1 MASDG
6 KLLFDTKLDTS
17 GFKSGLS
24 SLTAMANAAGNGIKS
39 VTDKAVSGI
48 KTGFKAAGV
57 AAAGFGAYSVKAGAD
72 FDAAMSEVQAISG
85 ASGDQL
91 EALRSKAKEMGAT
104 TKFSA
109 TQSAEALK
117 YMGMAGWS
125 SQEMLDGL
133 PGVMN
138 LAAASGEDLG
148 LVSDIV
154 TDSLTAFGLQAKDT
168 GKFVDV
174 LAATSTASNTN
185 VSMLGESFKYV
196 APVAGALGYKVED
209 VSVALGLMANAGIK
223 SSAAG
228 TSLKSALSRLS
239 APTKQVQEQMNALG
253 ISITD
258 SNGEIKP
265 FNQLIGEMRQSFK
278 GLSEEQ
284 KVQAATTLFGKE
296 SMAGM
301 LAILNAS
308 DEDFNNL
315 TNAINNSTGAAQEMA
330 DVMNDNLKGDL
341 TILKSALEGLGIAL
355 FEHVDTPFRE
365 VVQSVTKQVDRLN
378 KVVTRD
384 IGRLPKVLGDMIAE
398 GAVAIAEKA
407 PKFIEAGKTI
417 ILSLLDG
424 LQKNSDKLASSTAEI
439 ITSLVTAFME
449 VGAKL
454 FDVGGDILVKLA
466 EGLTANAHILVPK
479 AIEIIGK
486 LAESFNRNAV
496 KLLKV
501 GLDLLKAIARGIAE
515 NPDVVIKAVPQILM
529 ALSIA
534 FAAFKGPAVAKKMM
548 ASLAK
553 GILGEKVAVSKSAD
567 GVISNLIQSFNDK
580 GLKLNTAGGKL
591 VDNIAKG
598 ISGKASAMKKAGLET
613 ITPLID
619 GIKTGSGKISSIGKN
634 IVTTLSTGINKAG
647 GSKLATA
654 GSGLMK
660 SLGAGVSKGFTLIS
674 TLAAQI
680 IPLIAGI
687 LSNPVGLIAVGG
699 ILVAFIIKGFNLDIP
714 KIANSAG
721 KIVGSI
727 ANKIKQGASALVNV
741 GKSLVNKIGDGI
753 DSAKGF
759 FADVHSKGLISVL
772 GSKLKAGVGKL
783 KEIGKSFVDG
793 IKQGWEENENKVSDK
808 AKDLPKKVNDS
819 VDGGETKPTGENMVQ
834 GVVDGLKE
842 GTTDISTAY
851 KDLIQGGVSDSDA
864 RAIIRQE
871 GKASVEEYAQAVY
884 EGSENVRS
892 AYTAIRTSGLDTMEA
907 AEKFFEIAG
916 LNIDGY
922 VNGTEEGGPTYREM
936 LQQFMEDGFSE
947 IEAVE
952 KTTEIAKKNMEGFK
966 TGTEEGKE
974 SILGEYKTMMD
985 MGLTELE
992 AFDEMFS
999 KGQINVD
1006 AFAQGSG
1013 SASEQALGVYR
1024 QLIASG
1030 LTSLQA
1036 IEAMNQAG
1044 LLNMEGFGAG
1054 TEAGRA
1060 TAEQAYRTLRQM
1072 GLDEANIQEA
1082 LRQLGYQNASAYGSG
1097 VSSGELDVS
1106 NAYQTTF
1113 SNPLEARSSLL
1124 FDNSKQ
1130 KGLNTGTNFADGI
1143 ENSTMDVTT
1152 RSQMLGQT
1160 ATDNLD
1166 ASSEQ
1171 AQTKGNE
1178 LGTQFAGGIDLSK
1191 PTVDASTEAVGQGA
1205 VNSLNSKA
1213 QGFASAGQT
1222 SMNGYTS
1229 AISSGSSKAVADV
1242 NSMGNQI
1249 QTSLNSTSSNASASA
1264 NSMMNN
1270 ITSSVTSGASRVQG
1284 AFTGLQSNINSTFT
1298 SLSSNITSQSR
1309 SMMNNFISTVTSGS
1323 NKAKTQFTSMGN
1335 SIKSQMRSTSSAIKS
1350 QATSMMNGLVSAI
1363 SSGASRAKSTVSSMC
1378 SSMVGIVNGY
1388 RGSFSSAGY
1397 NLMSG
1402 LAGGIYGGRSGVI
1415 SAAVS
1420 VMQSAVWAAKRA
1432 AAIHS
1437 PSRVMRDEVGRMLT
1451 KGLGIGIEDEEDFA
1465 VKKIRNTMEAI
1476 RDRAK
1481 KTVLLNN
1488 SKLGTDLAYSF
1499 AGGTIQSKQD
1509 VKVEIENGAVPCVIN
1524 LDSREIGKAVAP
1536 IVSQEISKER
1546 RRRG

>member
-72 FDAAMSEVQAISG
+72 FDAAMSEVGGISG
-85 ASGDQL
+85 ASAKQL
-91 EALRSKAKEMGAT
+91 EALRAKAKEMGAT

-168 GKFVDV
+168 GRFVDV

-223 SSAAG
+223 SSQAG

-424 LQKNSDKLASSTAEI
+424 LQNNSDRLASSAAEI

-486 LAESFNRNAV
+486 LAESFNRNAA

-501 GLDLLKAIARGIAE
+501 GIDLLKAIARGIAE

-534 FAAFKGPAVAKKMM
+534 FAAFKGPQVAKKMM

-598 ISGKASAMKKAGLET
+598 ISGKASSMKKAGLET

-619 GIKTGSGKISSIGKN
+619 GIKTGSGKLSSIGKN
-634 IVTTLSTGINKAG
+634 IVTTLSTGINNAG
-647 GSKLATA
+647 GSKLATV

-753 DSAKGF
+753 DAAKGF

-783 KEIGKSFVDG
+783 KDIGKSFVDG

-922 VNGTEEGGPTYREM
+922 VNGTEEGGQTYREM

-952 KTTEIAKKNMEGFK
+952 KTTEIARKNMEGYQ
-966 TGTEEGKE
+966 TGTAEGKE
-974 SILGEYKTMMD
+974 SILSEYKTMMD

-1054 TEAGRA
+1054 TNAGRA
-1060 TAEQAYRTLRQM
+1060 TAEQAYIALKNM
-1072 GLDEANIQEA
+1072 GLSEANIQEA
-1082 LRQLGYQNASAYGSG
+1082 LNRLGYDNVKAYGQG
-1097 VSSGELDVS
+1097 VSSGEADVS
-1106 NAYQTTF
+1106 SAYQNTF

-1143 ENSTMDVTT
+1143 EQSTMNVTT

-1166 ASSEQ
+1166 ASSLE

-1205 VNSLNSKA
+1205 VNSLNSKVP
-1213 QGFASAGQT
+1213 GFASAGQT
-1222 SMNGYTS
+1222 SMEGYTS

-1249 QTSLNSTSSNASASA
+1249 QSSLNSTSSNASASA
-1264 NSMMNN
+1264 NTMMNN

-1284 AFTGLQSNINSTFT
+1284 AFTGLQSNINASFT

-1309 SMMNNFISTVTSGS
+1309 SMMNNFTSTVTSGA

-1335 SIKSQMRSTSSAIKS
+1335 SIKSQMRSTSSAIKN

-1378 SSMVGIVNGY
+1378 SSMVGTVNGY

-1420 VMQSAVWAAKRA
+1420 VMQSAVAAAKRA

-1437 PSRVMRDEVGRMLT
+1437 PSRVMRDEVGKMLT

-1465 VKKIRNTMEAI
+1465 VKKMRNTMEAI

>member
-223 SSAAG
+223 GSQAG

-378 KVVTRD
+378 KVVTSD
-384 IGRLPKVLGDMIAE
+384 IGQLPKVLGDMIAE
-398 GAVAIAEKA
+398 GAVAIAGKA

-417 ILSLLDG
+417 VLSLLDG
-424 LQKNSDKLASSTAEI
+424 LQKNSDKLASSAAEI

-501 GLDLLKAIARGIAE
+501 GIDLLKSIARGIAE
-515 NPDVVIKAVPQILM
+515 NPDVVVKAVPQILM

-591 VDNIAKG
+591 VDSIAKG
-598 ISGKASAMKKAGLET
+598 ISGKASSMKKAGLET
-613 ITPLID
+613 ITPLIE
-619 GIKTGSGKISSIGKN
+619 GIKTGSGKLSSIGKN

-647 GSKLATA
+647 GSKLATV

-660 SLGAGVSKGFTLIS
+660 SLGSGVSKGFALIS
-674 TLAAQI
+674 GLAAKI

-687 LSNPVGLIAVGG
+687 LSNPIGLIAVGG

-727 ANKIKQGASALVNV
+727 ASKIKQGASALVNV

-753 DSAKGF
+753 NAAKGF
-759 FADVHSKGLISVL
+759 FADVHAKGLISVL

-783 KEIGKSFVDG
+783 KDIGKSFIDG
-793 IKQGWEENENKVSDK
+793 IKQGWDENENQVSDE
-808 AKDLPKKVNDS
+808 AKNLPKKVNES
-819 VDGGETKPTGENMVQ
+819 IDGAETKPTGENMVQ
-834 GVVDGLKE
+834 GVVEGLKD

-871 GKASVEEYAQAVY
+871 GKASVEEYAQAIY
-884 EGSENVRS
+884 EGSGSVRS
-892 AYTAIRTSGLDTMEA
+892 AYTAIRTSGLDTMAA

-922 VNGTEEGGPTYREM
+922 VNGTEEGGQTYREM
-936 LQQFMEDGFSE
+936 LQQLMEDGYTE

-952 KTTEIAKKNMEGFK
+952 KLTEIGRKNMEGLK
-966 TGTEEGKE
+966 VGTEEGKE
-974 SILGEYKTMMD
+974 SVVNEFKTMMD
-985 MGLTELE
+985 MGLEEVE

-1044 LLNMEGFGAG
+1044 YLNMEGFGAG

-1060 TAEQAYRTLRQM
+1060 TAEQAYISLKNM
-1072 GLDEANIQEA
+1072 GLSEANIQEA
-1082 LRQLGYQNASAYGSG
+1082 LRQLGYKNASAYGEG
-1097 VSSGELDVS
+1097 VSNGEVNVS
-1106 NAYQTTF
+1106 SAYQNTF

-1124 FDNSKQ
+1124 FNDANQ

-1143 ENSTMDVTT
+1143 ESSTMDVTM
-1152 RSQMLGQT
+1152 RSQMLGQS
-1160 ATDNLD
+1160 ATEKLD
-1166 ASSEQ
+1166 ASSQEAQ
-1171 AQTKGNE
+1171 AKGNE
-1178 LGTQFAGGIDLSK
+1178 LGNQFAGGIDLSK

-1205 VNSLNSKA
+1205 VSSLDSKIP
-1213 QGFASAGQT
+1213 GFENAGRT
-1222 SMNGYTS
+1222 AMNGYTT
-1229 AISSGSSKAVADV
+1229 AISSGANKVVADV

-1249 QTSLNSTSSNASASA
+1249 QSSLNATSSRASASA
-1264 NSMMNN
+1264 NAMMNN
-1270 ITSSVTSGASRVQG
+1270 ITSSVNSGANRVQS
-1284 AFTGLQSNINSTFT
+1284 AFSGLQSRINSTFS
-1298 SLSSNITSQSR
+1298 SLSSNVSNQSR
-1309 SMMNNFISTVTSGS
+1309 SMMNNFASVVTSGS
-1323 NKAKTQFTSMGN
+1323 NKVKNQFNNMSN
-1335 SIKSQMRSTSSAIKS
+1335 SINSKMRNTSSQVKS
-1350 QATSMMNGLVSAI
+1350 NANSMMNGLVSAI
-1363 SSGASRAKSTVSSMC
+1363 SRGASRAKSTVSSMC
-1378 SSMVGIVNGY
+1378 SSMVGTINGY

-1488 SKLGTDLAYSF
+1488 SKLGTDLAYSL

-1536 IVSQEISKER
+1536 IVSQEISKEK

>member
-39 VTDKAVSGI
+39 VTDKAVNGI

-57 AAAGFGAYSVKAGAD
+57 AAVGFGAYSVKAGAD

-85 ASGDQL
+85 ASGKEL
-91 EALRSKAKEMGAT
+91 EALRAKAKEMGAT

-109 TQSAEALK
+109 SQSAEALK

-154 TDSLTAFGLQAKDT
+154 TDSLTAFGLGAKDT
-168 GKFVDV
+168 SRFVDV

-223 SSAAG
+223 SSQAG

-239 APTKQVQEQMNALG
+239 APTKQVQEQMDALC

-258 SNGEIKP
+258 SKGQIKP
-265 FNQLIGEMRQSFK
+265 FNQLMGEMRESFK

-308 DEDFNNL
+308 DEDFNKL
-315 TNAINNSTGAAQEMA
+315 TNSINNSTGAAEKMA
-330 DVMNDNLKGDL
+330 KTMNDNLKGDI
-341 TILKSALEGLGIAL
+341 TILISALEGLGIAL
-355 FEHVDTPFRE
+355 FEHVDTPFRD

-378 KVVTRD
+378 KVVSKD
-384 IGRLPKVLGDMIAE
+384 IGQLPKVLGDMISE
-398 GAVAIAEKA
+398 GAVAIADKA

-417 ILSLLDG
+417 ILSFLDG
-424 LQKNSDKLASSTAEI
+424 LQNNSSKLASSAAKI
-439 ITSLVTAFME
+439 ITSLVSAFME

-466 EGLTANAHILVPK
+466 QGLTANAHILVPK
-479 AIEIIGK
+479 AVEIIGK
-486 LAESFNRNAV
+486 LAESFNRNAL

-501 GLDLLKAIARGIAE
+501 GLDLLKAIAKGIIE
-515 NPDVVIKAVPQILM
+515 NPDVVVKAVPQILT

-534 FAAFKGPAVAKKMM
+534 FAAFKGPQIAKKMM

-553 GILGEKVAVSKSAD
+553 GLLGEKIAVSKSAE
-567 GVISNLIQSFNDK
+567 GIVSSLVQSFNSK
-580 GLKLNTAGGKL
+580 GLKLNAAGGKL
-591 VDNIAKG
+591 VETLAKG
-598 ISGKASAMKKAGLET
+598 ISSKKISMLNTGFK
-613 ITPLID
+613 IIDPLTD
-619 GIKTGSGKISSIGKN
+619 GIKTGS
-634 IVTTLSTGINKAG
+634 
-647 GSKLATA
+647 SKLAGIGGKIVGFLSSGISKIGTSKLITVGGGLIKA
-654 GSGLMK
+654 IGGGLMK
-660 SLGAGVSKGFTLIS
+660 GPALIGGIGAKII
-674 TLAAQI
+674 AA
-680 IPLIAGI
+680 LTTV
-687 LSNPVGLIAVGG
+687 LSNPVGLAVAGAALIG
-699 ILVAFIIKGFNLDIP
+699 FIIKGFNLDLP

-727 ANKIKQGASALVNV
+727 ANKIKQGASKLLDV
-741 GKSLVNKIGDGI
+741 GKSIVNKIGDGI
-753 DSAKGF
+753 NAVKGF
-759 FADVHSKGLISVL
+759 FAEVHSKGLISVL
-772 GSKLKAGVGKL
+772 GSKLKAGIGKL
-783 KEIGKSFVDG
+783 KDIGKSFIDG
-793 IKQGWEENENKVSDK
+793 IKQGWDENENKVADK
-808 AKDLPKKVNDS
+808 AKDLPQKVNS
-819 VDGGETKPTGENMVQ
+819 TVDGKETTPTGENMVK
-834 GVVDGLKE
+834 GVVDGLRD
-842 GTTDISTAY
+842 GTTDIATAY
-851 KDLIQGGVSDSDA
+851 KELIKGGVSDKDA
-864 RAIIRQE
+864 RAIVRQE
-871 GKASVEEYAQAVY
+871 GKASVEEYAQAIY
-884 EGSENVRS
+884 EGSGNVRS
-892 AYTAIRTSGLDTMEA
+892 AYTAIRTSGLETMQA
-907 AEKFFEIAG
+907 VEKFFEIAG

-922 VNGTEEGGPTYREM
+922 VNGTEEGGQTYREI
-936 LQQFMEDGFSE
+936 LKKFMEDGFTE

-952 KTTEIAKKNMEGFK
+952 KTAEIARKNMEGYK

-974 SILGEYKTMMD
+974 SILGEYKTMID
-985 MGLTELE
+985 MGLNELE

-999 KGQINVD
+999 KGQINLD

-1013 SASEQALGVYR
+1013 SASEKALGVYR

-1054 TEAGRA
+1054 TEAGKA
-1060 TAEQAYRTLRQM
+1060 TAEEAYKTLRNM
-1072 GLDEANIQEA
+1072 GLSDSNIAEA
-1082 LRQLGYQNASAYGSG
+1082 LRITGFNNAAAYGEG
-1097 VSSGELDVS
+1097 VSSGEFNVS
-1106 NAYQTTF
+1106 SAYQNTF
-1113 SNPLEARSSLL
+1113 ANPLEARSSIL
-1124 FDNSKQ
+1124 FNDANQ

-1143 ENSTMDVTT
+1143 EHSTMDVTT
-1152 RSQMLGQT
+1152 RAQMLGQS
-1160 ATDNLD
+1160 ATEKLD
-1166 ASSEQ
+1166 ASSQEAQ
-1171 AQTKGNE
+1171 AKGSE
-1178 LGTQFAGGIDLSK
+1178 LGNQFAGGIDLSR
-1191 PTVDASTEAVGQGA
+1191 TSVDASTEAVGQGA
-1205 VNSLNSKA
+1205 VDNLNSKA

-1222 SMNGYTS
+1222 SMEGYTS
-1229 AISSGSSKAVADV
+1229 AISSGANKAVEDI
-1242 NSMGNQI
+1242 NSMGSQI
-1249 QTSLNSTSSNASASA
+1249 QTALNSASGNASASA
-1264 NSMMNN
+1264 NAMMTN
-1270 ITSSVTSGASRVQG
+1270 ITASVSSGANRVQG
-1284 AFTGLQSNINSTFT
+1284 AFTGLQSNISSSFR

-1309 SMMNNFISTVTSGS
+1309 SMMNNFASTVTSGS
-1323 NKAKTQFTSMGN
+1323 NKVKTQFTSMGN
-1335 SIKSQMRSTSSAIKS
+1335 IIKSQMRSTSSAIKS
-1350 QATSMMNGLVSAI
+1350 QATYMMNGLVSAI

-1378 SSMVGIVNGY
+1378 SSMVGTINGY

-1415 SAAVS
+1415 SAAIS

-1465 VKKIRNTMEAI
+1465 VKKIISTMEAI
-1476 RDRAK
+1476 RDKAK

-1499 AGGTIQSKQD
+1499 AGGAVHHQQD
-1509 VKVEIENGAVPCVIN
+1509 VQVEVKNGAVTSVIN
-1524 LDSREIGKAVAP
+1524 LDSRQIGKAVAP

-1546 RRRG
+1546 RRRS

>member
-168 GKFVDV
+168 GRFVDV

-223 SSAAG
+223 GSQAG

-308 DEDFNNL
+308 DDDFNNL

-398 GAVAIAEKA
+398 GAVAVAEKA

-424 LQKNSDKLASSTAEI
+424 LQNNSDRLASSAAEI

-486 LAESFNRNAV
+486 LAESFNRNAA

-501 GLDLLKAIARGIAE
+501 GIDLLKAIARGIAE

-591 VDNIAKG
+591 VDNLAKG

-619 GIKTGSGKISSIGKN
+619 GIKTGSGKLSSIGKN
-634 IVTTLSTGINKAG
+634 IVTTLSAGINKAG
-647 GSKLATA
+647 GSKLVTA

-660 SLGAGVSKGFTLIS
+660 SLGSGVSKGFTLIS
-674 TLAAQI
+674 TLTAQI

-699 ILVAFIIKGFNLDIP
+699 ILAAFIIKGFNLDIP

-727 ANKIKQGASALVNV
+727 ANKIKQGASKLVSV
-741 GKSLVNKIGDGI
+741 GKSMVNKIGDGI
-753 DSAKGF
+753 DAAKGF

-783 KEIGKSFVDG
+783 KDIGKSFIDG

-922 VNGTEEGGPTYREM
+922 VNGTEEGGQTYREM

-952 KTTEIAKKNMEGFK
+952 KTTEIARKNMEGYQ
-966 TGTEEGKE
+966 TGTAEGKE
-974 SILGEYKTMMD
+974 SILSEYKTMMD

-1054 TEAGRA
+1054 TNAGRA
-1060 TAEQAYRTLRQM
+1060 TAEEAYTALKNM
-1072 GLDEANIQEA
+1072 GLSEANIQEA
-1082 LRQLGYQNASAYGSG
+1082 LRQLGYENTSAYGRG
-1097 VSSGELDVS
+1097 VSSGEEDVS
-1106 NAYQTTF
+1106 SAYESTF

-1191 PTVDASTEAVGQGA
+1191 PAVDASTEAVGQGA
-1205 VNSLNSKA
+1205 VNSLNSKVP
-1213 QGFASAGQT
+1213 GFASAGQT
-1222 SMNGYTS
+1222 SMEGYTN
-1229 AISSGSSKAVADV
+1229 AISTGSSKAVADV
-1242 NSMGNQI
+1242 NSMGSQI
-1249 QTSLNSTSSNASASA
+1249 QSSLNSTSSNASASA

-1270 ITSSVTSGASRVQG
+1270 ITSSVNSGANRVQG
-1284 AFTGLQSNINSTFT
+1284 AFNGLQSNINSSFT

-1309 SMMNNFISTVTSGS
+1309 GMMNNFTSTVTSGA

-1335 SIKSQMRSTSSAIKS
+1335 SIKSQMRSTSSAVRS

-1363 SSGASRAKSTVSSMC
+1363 SSGASRARSTVSSMC
-1378 SSMVGIVNGY
+1378 SSMVGTVNGY

-1397 NLMSG
+1397 NLMAG

-1476 RDRAK
+1476 RDKAK

-1499 AGGTIQSKQD
+1499 AGGAIQHQQD
-1509 VKVEIENGAVPCVIN
+1509 LQVEVKNGAVTSVIN

-1536 IVSQEISKER
+1536 IVSQEISKEM